1 MHSGIPGRSRSSLG
15 RRGLPQVAAGG
26 KEVPQGRGATLPM
39 WKWPTK
45 PGQTCLSSLWVE
57 QGTCMCAHDQLDSS
71 ARLPCAQTTHV
82 NGSYETTHQ
91 LGSRTFRRPQ
101 QASPHTCARESCIR
115 SPILSTI
122 PMASQVRWLV
132 SLREASQED
141 QVGRQR
147 HHHVQSCLKQTRD
160 ARRGLWASGEDQLC
174 EDLAH

>member
-91 LGSRTFRRPQ
+91 LGSRTFCRPQ
-101 QASPHTCARESCIR
+101 QASPHTCARESCILFTHFVNDSNGQSGALACVAPR
-115 SPILSTI
+115 SFPGGS
-122 PMASQVRWLV
+122 S
-132 SLREASQED
+132 REAASSSRPKLSEADKGCTQRL
-141 QVGRQR
+141 VGIG
-147 HHHVQSCLKQTRD
+147 
-160 ARRGLWASGEDQLC
+160 RGPAL
-174 EDLAH
+174 